1 LAVVNFEGSE
11 GMILNWK
18 RSLLAFA
25 AAVTLVLG
33 VGGTASATG
42 PTGVDPASVSA
53 TLLPGGSMTV
63 PKTVH
68 TSTIP
73 PNPDLVFLADTT
85 GSMGGAIGNVQTNA
99 VNVMNTV
106 LAAQPTS
113 NFGAASY
120 KDFDNSGCGPDPY
133 VFRVD
138 AALTA
143 LTGAVQTGIN
153 SWSAF
158 GGCDIP
164 ESDLYGL
171 TQTANTFAWRPG
183 SSRIIAWFG
192 DAPSHDPSGGATLA
206 STIAA
211 LQAQN
216 IRVIAVNV
224 GNLDGFG
231 QASAIATQ
239 TGGTLLPAGGNV
251 SAAILAGLSNLPAN
265 VGHVV
270 VCDPGL
276 SATLT
281 PPTQLVPS
289 GNDAS
294 FTETITVSPAA
305 LAGTY
310 HCTVTFTI
318 NGVPAGDEFV
328 EHITITVPPPDL
340 SVTKTG
346 PASTTEGNNITYT
359 LVATNNGPTTATGVT
374 VSDPV
379 PANSTFVSASP
390 GCALSAG
397 VVTCS
402 AGTLASGASQSFT
415 VTVQAGSGG
424 SVVNTA
430 SIGGN
435 QSDPNGGNNSSSVT
449 TSVNHN
455 PVCSGAS
462 AGPDLWPPNHK
473 WVWSSISGVTD
484 ADGNAVSITI
494 TGIWQ
499 DEPTNGLGDGDTA
512 IDGQIGS
519 GNSFAV
525 RAERSGKNDG
535 RVYHVYFTGSDGA
548 GGSCTGSATIG
559 VPHDQG
565 PNGGPVDGGAL
576 YNSLL

>member
-1 LAVVNFEGSE
+1 MKAQ
-11 GMILNWK
+11 WK
-18 RSLLAFA
+18 RAVLAFA
-25 AAVTLVLG
+25 AAAALVLV
-33 VGGTASATG
+33 VGQTATATG
-42 PTGVDPASVSA
+42 PPGVDPVSVSA
-53 TLLPGGSMTV
+53 TMLPGTSMV
-63 PKTVH
+63 VAKTVH

-85 GSMGGAIGNVQTNA
+85 GSMGTAISNVQTNA
-99 VNVMNTV
+99 VTVMNTV

-120 KDFDNSGCGPDPY
+120 KDFTNSICPPDPY
-133 VFRVD
+133 VFQVD
-138 AALTA
+138 TPLTA

-153 SWSAF
+153 TWSAF

-192 DAPSHDPSGGATLA
+192 DAPGHDPSGGATLA
-206 STIAA
+206 STILA

-231 QASAIATQ
+231 QATAITTA
-239 TGGTLLPAGGNV
+239 TGGVLLSGGSNV
-251 SAAILAGLSNLPAN
+251 SAAILAGLHNLPAN
-265 VGHVV
+265 VGHSE

-276 SATLT
+276 SVTLT
-281 PPTQLVPS
+281 PASQLVPS
-289 GNDAS
+289 GDDAS
-294 FTETITVSPAA
+294 FSETITVDPSA

-310 HCTVTFTI
+310 GCDVTFLI
-318 NGVPAGDEFV
+318 NGVPAGPEFV
-328 EHITITVPPPDL
+328 EHVSITVPPPDI

-346 PASTTEGNNITYT
+346 PATTTEGNNITYT
-359 LVATNNGPTTATGVT
+359 LVAHNNGPTTATGVSI
-374 VSDPV
+374 SDPV

-390 GCALSAG
+390 GCSLSAG

-402 AGTLASGASQSFT
+402 AGTLAPGASQTLTVTVTAGSGASI
-415 VTVQAGSGG
+415 G
-424 SVVNTA
+424 NTA
-430 SIGGN
+430 TISGN
-435 QSDPNGGNNSSSVT
+435 QSDPNGGNNS
-449 TSVNHN
+449 
-455 PVCSGAS
+455 
-462 AGPDLWPPNHK
+462 WPPNHK

-484 ADGNAVSITI
+484 ADGNPVAITI

-525 RAERSGKNDG
+525 RAERSGTADG
-535 RVYHVYFTGSDGA
+535 RVYHVYFSASDGA

-565 PNGGPVDGGAL
+565 PNGGPVDGGPL
-576 YNSLL
+576 FNSLL

>member
-1 LAVVNFEGSE
+1 MKVH
-11 GMILNWK
+11 WK
-18 RSLLAFA
+18 RALLALTA
-25 AAVTLVLG
+25 AATLVLVIG
-33 VGGTASATG
+33 ETAIATG
-42 PTGVDPASVSA
+42 PPGVDPVSVSG
-53 TLLPGGSMTV
+53 TMLPGTSMTV
-63 PKTVH
+63 AKTVH

-85 GSMGGAIGNVQTNA
+85 GSMTAAISNVQTNA
-99 VNVMNTV
+99 VNVMNSV

-120 KDFDNSGCGPDPY
+120 KDFTNSICPPDPY
-133 VFRVD
+133 VFQVD
-138 AALTA
+138 APLTA

-153 SWSAF
+153 TWSAI
-158 GGCDIP
+158 GGCDTP
-164 ESDLYGL
+164 ESDLNAL
-171 TQTANTFAWRPG
+171 TETANNFAWRAG

-192 DAPSHDPSGGATLA
+192 DAPSHDPSGTATLS

-216 IRVIAVNV
+216 IRVIAVNSGV
-224 GNLDGFG
+224 GGLDALG
-231 QASAIATQ
+231 QATAITGA
-239 TGGTLLPAGGNV
+239 TGGVLLSTGSDISG
-251 SAAILAGLSNLPAN
+251 SILAGLHNLPAN
-265 VGHVV
+265 VGHSE

-276 SATLT
+276 SVSLT
-281 PPTQLVPS
+281 PASQLVPS
-289 GNDAS
+289 GDDAS
-294 FTETITVSPAA
+294 FSETITVDPSA

-310 HCTVTFTI
+310 GCDVTFLI
-318 NGVPAGDEFV
+318 NGVPAGAGFV
-328 EHITITVPPPDL
+328 EHISITVPPPDI
-340 SVTKTG
+340 SVAKSG
-346 PASTTEGNNITYT
+346 PATTTEGNNVTYT
-359 LVATNNGPTTATGVT
+359 LVATNNGPTTATGVNI
-374 VSDPV
+374 SDPV

-390 GCALSAG
+390 GCLLSAG

-402 AGTLASGASQSFT
+402 AGTLASGASQTFT
-415 VTVQAGSGG
+415 VTVTAGSGN
-424 SVVNTA
+424 SIVNTA
-430 SIGGN
+430 TIAGN
-435 QSDPNGGNNSSSVT
+435 QSDPNGGNNSSTVT

-473 WVWSSISGVTD
+473 WVWSSITGVTD
-484 ADGNAVSITI
+484 PDGNPVSIAI

-525 RAERSGKNDG
+525 RAERSGTADG
-535 RVYHVYFTGSDGA
+535 RVYHVLFSASDGA

-565 PNGGPVDGGAL
+565 SNGGPVDGGAL
-576 YNSLL
+576 FNSLL

>member
-1 LAVVNFEGSE
+1 
-11 GMILNWK
+11 MIFHWK
-18 RSLLAFA
+18 RPLLALA
-25 AAVTLVLG
+25 AATTLVLG
-33 VGGTASATG
+33 AGSTASATG
-42 PTGVDPASVSA
+42 PAGIDPASVTG
-53 TLLPGGSMTV
+53 TLLPGNSMTV
-63 PKTVH
+63 AKTVH

-85 GSMGGAIGNVQTNA
+85 GSMGGAIGNVQANA
-99 VNVMNTV
+99 VGVMNTV
-106 LAAQPTS
+106 LAAQPAS

-120 KDFDNSGCGPDPY
+120 KDFDNAGCGPDPY
-133 VFRVD
+133 VFRID

-143 LTGAVQTGIN
+143 LTGDVQTGVN
-153 SWSAF
+153 TWSAN
-158 GGCDIP
+158 GGCDTP
-164 ESDLYGL
+164 ESDLNAL
-171 TQTANTFAWRPG
+171 TQTANTFAWRAG

-206 STIAA
+206 STITA

-239 TGGTLLPAGGNV
+239 TGGTLLSGGSDV
-251 SAAILAGLSNLPAN
+251 SAAILAGLSNLPAE
-265 VGHVV
+265 VSFAKT
-270 VCDPGL
+270 CTPGL
-276 SATLT
+276 DVSLT
-281 PPTQLVPS
+281 PSPQTVPS
-289 GNDAS
+289 GSDAS
-294 FTETITVSPAA
+294 FTETIAVDPSA

-310 HCTVTFTI
+310 TCTVTFLI
-318 NGVPAGDEFV
+318 NGVPAGDGFV
-328 EHITITVPPPDL
+328 ESITITVPAPDL
-340 SVTKTG
+340 SLAKSG
-346 PASTTEGNNITYT
+346 PATTTEGNNLTYN

-379 PANSTFVSASP
+379 PANSTFVSASA

-402 AGTLASGASQSFT
+402 AGTLASGASQSFA

-424 SVVNTA
+424 SIVNSATV
-430 SIGGN
+430 GGD
-435 QSDPNGGNNSSSVT
+435 QSDPNSGNNSSTVT

-455 PVCSGAS
+455 PVCTAAS
-462 AGPDLWPPNHK
+462 AGADLWSPNHK
-473 WVWSSISGVTD
+473 WVWRTISGVTD
-484 ADGNAVSITI
+484 ADGNPVTIAI

-519 GNSFAV
+519 GNAFAV
-525 RAERSGKNDG
+525 RAERSGTGNG
-535 RVYHVYFTGSDGA
+535 RVYHVSFSAGDGA

-565 PNGGPVDGGAL
+565 PGGGPVDGGAL

>member
-1 LAVVNFEGSE
+1 
-11 GMILNWK
+11 MILHW
-18 RSLLAFA
+18 RRALLALA
-25 AAVTLVLG
+25 AAATLVLG
-33 VGGTASATG
+33 VGTTASATG
-42 PTGVDPASVSA
+42 PAGINPVSVTG
-53 TLLPGGSMTV
+53 TLLPGGSMIV
-63 PKTVH
+63 AKTVH

-85 GSMGGAIGNVQTNA
+85 GSMGGAIGNVQANA
-99 VNVMNTV
+99 VSVMNTV

-120 KDFDNSGCGPDPY
+120 KDFDNAGCGPDPY
-133 VFRVD
+133 VYRVD
-138 AALTA
+138 AVLTA
-143 LTGAVQTGIN
+143 LTGSVQTGIN
-153 SWSAF
+153 SWSAN

-171 TQTANTFAWRPG
+171 TQTANTFAWRAG

-192 DAPSHDPSGGATLA
+192 DAPGHDPSGGATLA

-211 LQAQN
+211 LGAQN
-216 IRVIAVNV
+216 VRVIAVNV

-231 QASAIATQ
+231 QASAITAA
-239 TGGTLLPAGGNV
+239 TGGVLLPGGSNV
-251 SAAILAGLSNLPAN
+251 SAAILAGLSNLPATVSYSK
-265 VGHVV
+265 VGS
-270 VCDPGL
+270 PGL
-276 SATLT
+276 NVTLS
-281 PPTQLVPS
+281 PS
-289 GNDAS
+289 PQTVQSGADAS
-294 FTETITVSPAA
+294 FTETISVDPSA

-310 HCTVTFTI
+310 TCTVTFLI
-318 NGVPAGDEFV
+318 NGVPAGAAFV
-328 EHITITVPPPDL
+328 ENITINVPAPDL
-340 SVTKTG
+340 SVTKSG
-346 PASTTEGNNITYT
+346 PATTTEGNNITYT
-359 LVATNNGPTTATGVT
+359 LVAKNNGPTTATGVT

-390 GCALSAG
+390 GCTLSAG
-397 VVTCS
+397 VVNCS

-415 VTVQAGSGG
+415 VTVKAGPGG
-424 SVVNTA
+424 SIVNTA
-430 SIGGN
+430 TIHGN
-435 QSDPNGGNNSSSVT
+435 QADPSGGNNSSTVT

-455 PVCSGAS
+455 PVCGSAS

-473 WVWSSISGVTD
+473 WVWSTISGVTD
-484 ADGNAVSITI
+484 ADGNPVAITI

-525 RAERSGKNDG
+525 RAERSGTADG
-535 RVYHVYFTGSDGA
+535 RVYHVLFSASDGS